1 MLHISPSCILSLQS
15 TTSGSDEGGS
25 LDFMAPGAVSQLMS
39 LLESQV
45 STLDE
50 HLEWVSVWNTR
61 SLYNLFVCMDRKEK
75 SVCDGVQ
82 EVVLQLSLIDHS
94 NITHYLQHSLTHSGH

>member
-1 MLHISPSCILSLQS
+1 MSFYYCYISLSFILYYLQS

-50 HLEWVSVWNTR
+50 HLE
-61 SLYNLFVCMDRKEK
+61 
-75 SVCDGVQ
+75 
-82 EVVLQLSLIDHS
+82 
-94 NITHYLQHSLTHSGH
+94 